1 MLRECLQIEGV
12 VEVCDKCYKEAQ
24 KEYTMAYKK
33 MLRIAAN
40 VVKIK
45 IRRKKEMVEQ
55 NIK

>member
-1 MLRECLQIEGV
+1 MLQRSTKGI
-12 VEVCDKCYKEAQ
+12 Y
-24 KEYTMAYKK
+24 YAYKK